1 MRHARA
7 RRLDPMAGTRR
18 IGIAGSTGRLGS
30 LAMRLVDE
38 ADDLDAVALDMREGA
53 DLSGLDAIFDA
64 TVLDASE
71 RLVDAAIAAGVPVVV
86 GTSGW
91 SDERIRALRDRGAER
106 IRIVPNFSLGS
117 VLETHLATIAA
128 RHFTAVEVVEAHHDR
143 KRDAPSGTATRTA
156 EAIGAV
162 RGFRPATPDEPGRGT
177 IIAGVPVHALRLP
190 GVVARQ
196 EVVFGG
202 TGETLTIRHDT
213 TSSDSY
219 AAGILLA
226 LRAEP
231 QPGVTVGIGDL
242 LGLA

>member
-1 MRHARA
+1 
-7 RRLDPMAGTRR
+7 MAGTRR
-18 IGIAGSTGRLGS
+18 VGIAGSTGRLGS
-30 LAMRLVDE
+30 LALRLAQE
-38 ADDLDAVALDMREGA
+38 ADDLDPVELDVREGV
-53 DLSGLDAIFDA
+53 DLAGIDVVFDA
-64 TVLDASE
+64 TVLAASAK
-71 RLVDAAIAAGVPVVV
+71 LVEAAAEAGVPVVV

-91 SDERIRALRDRGAER
+91 TDERIRALRDRGAER

-128 RHFTAVEVVEAHHDR
+128 QHFTAVEVVEAHHDR

-162 RGFRPATPDEPGRGT
+162 RGFSPATPDEPGRGA
-177 IIAGVPVHALRLP
+177 IIAGVPVHAIRLP

-202 TGETLTIRHDT
+202 IGETLTIRHDT
-213 TSSDSY
+213 TSSESY
-219 AAGILLA
+219 SAGILLA
-226 LRAEP
+226 LRTEP
-231 QPGVTVGIGDL
+231 RAGVTVGIGDL

>member
-1 MRHARA
+1 
-7 RRLDPMAGTRR
+7 MAGTRR

-30 LAMRLVDE
+30 LAMRLVQE
-38 ADDLDAVALDMREGA
+38 SDDLDAVAIDVRDGTDPSGLG
-53 DLSGLDAIFDA
+53 LSGLDAIFDA

-71 RLVDAAIAAGVPVVV
+71 RLVDAAIDAGVPVVV

-91 SDERIRALRDRGAER
+91 SDERIRALRARGAER

-128 RHFTAVEVVEAHHDR
+128 AHFTAVEVVEAHHDR

-162 RGFRPATPDEPGRGT
+162 RGFSPATPDEPGRGT

>member
-1 MRHARA
+1 
-7 RRLDPMAGTRR
+7 MAGTRR

-30 LAMRLVDE
+30 LALRLVAG
-38 ADDLDAVALDMREGA
+38 ADDLEPVELDVRDGLG
-53 DLSGLDAIFDA
+53 LSGLDAIFDA

-71 RLVDAAIAAGVPVVV
+71 RLVDAAVDAGVPVVV

-91 SDERIRALRDRGAER
+91 TQERIRDLRDRGAEG

-177 IIAGVPVHALRLP
+177 IVAGVPVHALRLP

-196 EVVFGG
+196 EIVFGG

-219 AAGILLA
+219 SAGILLA
-226 LRAEP
+226 LRAER
-231 QPGVTVGIGDL
+231 QPGVTVGIDDL
-242 LGLA
+242 LGLS

>member
-1 MRHARA
+1 
-7 RRLDPMAGTRR
+7 MAGTTRV
-18 IGIAGSTGRLGS
+18 GIAGSTGRLGS
-30 LAMRLVDE
+30 LALRLVEE
-38 ADDLDAVALDMREGA
+38 AADLEAVAIDPREG
-53 DLSGLDAIFDA
+53 LELDELDVVFDA
-64 TVLDASE
+64 TVLGASAK
-71 RLVDAAIAAGVPVVV
+71 LAAAAHEAGVPLVIA
-86 GTSGW
+86 TSGW
-91 SDERIRALRDRGAER
+91 SEERIQALRDRGADR

-128 RHFTAVEVVEAHHDR
+128 RHFTAVEVLEAHHDQ

-177 IIAGVPVHALRLP
+177 VIAGVPVHAIRLP

-196 EVVFGG
+196 EVIFGG

-213 TSSDSY
+213 TSSESY
-219 AAGILLA
+219 SAGILLA

-231 QPGVTVGIGDL
+231 LPGVTVGIGDL

>member
-1 MRHARA
+1 
-7 RRLDPMAGTRR
+7 MAGTRR
-18 IGIAGSTGRLGS
+18 VGIAGSTGRLGS
-30 LAMRLVDE
+30 LALRLAHE
-38 ADDLDAVALDMREGA
+38 ADDLEPVEVDVREGLEL
-53 DLSGLDAIFDA
+53 DGLDVIFDA
-64 TVLDASE
+64 TVLAASSK
-71 RLVDAAIAAGVPVVV
+71 LVETVAEAGTPLVIA
-86 GTSGW
+86 TSGW
-91 SDERIRALRDRGAER
+91 SDERISVLRDRGAER

-128 RHFTAVEVVEAHHDR
+128 QHFEAVEVVEAHHDR

-162 RGFRPATPDEPGRGT
+162 RGFRPATPDEPGRGE
-177 IIAGVPVHALRLP
+177 IIAGVPVHAIRLP

-196 EVVFGG
+196 EVIFGG
-202 TGETLTIRHDT
+202 IGETLTIRHDT
-213 TSSDSY
+213 SSSDSY
-219 AAGILLA
+219 SAGILLA

>member
-1 MRHARA
+1 
-7 RRLDPMAGTRR
+7 MAGTRR
-18 IGIAGSTGRLGS
+18 VGIAGSTGRLGS
-30 LAMRLVDE
+30 LALRLAQE
-38 ADDLDAVALDMREGA
+38 ADDLEPVEVDVREST
-53 DLSGLDAIFDA
+53 DLAGLDVVFDA
-64 TVLDASE
+64 TVLAASAT
-71 RLVDAAIAAGVPVVV
+71 LVEAAGDAGVPLVV

-91 SDERIRALRDRGAER
+91 SDERIRALRDRGGDR

-128 RHFTAVEVVEAHHDR
+128 QHFTAVEVVEAHHDR

-162 RGFRPATPDEPGRGT
+162 RGFQPATPDEPGRGE
-177 IIAGVPVHALRLP
+177 IIAGVPVHAIRLP

-196 EVVFGG
+196 EVIFGG
-202 TGETLTIRHDT
+202 IGETLTIRHDT

-219 AAGILLA
+219 SAGILLA

>member
-1 MRHARA
+1 
-7 RRLDPMAGTRR
+7 MAGTTRV
-18 IGIAGSTGRLGS
+18 GIAGSTGRLGS
-30 LAMRLVDE
+30 LALRLVEE
-38 ADDLDAVALDMREGA
+38 AADLEAVAIDPREGLEL
-53 DLSGLDAIFDA
+53 DGLDIVFDA
-64 TVLDASE
+64 TVLGASAK
-71 RLVDAAIAAGVPVVV
+71 LAAAVHEAGVPLVIA
-86 GTSGW
+86 TSGW
-91 SDERIRALRDRGAER
+91 SEERIQALRDRGADR

-128 RHFTAVEVVEAHHDR
+128 RHFTAVEVLEAHHDQ

-177 IIAGVPVHALRLP
+177 VIAGVPVHAIRLP

-196 EVVFGG
+196 EVIFGG
-202 TGETLTIRHDT
+202 VGETLTIRHDT
-213 TSSDSY
+213 TSSESY
-219 AAGILLA
+219 SAGILLA

-231 QPGVTVGIGDL
+231 LPGVTVGIGDL

>member
-1 MRHARA
+1 MARTL
-7 RRLDPMAGTRR
+7 RVGVS
-18 IGIAGSTGRLGS
+18 GSTGRLGS
-30 LAMRLVDE
+30 LALRLVEE
-38 ADDLDAVALDMREGA
+38 ADDLEAVAVDARQGP
-53 DLSGLDAIFDA
+53 DLAGLDVLFDA
-64 TVLDASE
+64 TVLEASE
-71 RLVDAAIAAGVPVVV
+71 RIVDAAVAAGVPVVV

-91 SDERIRALRDRGAER
+91 SEGRIQALRERGGER
-106 IRIVPNFSLGS
+106 VRVVPNFSLGS

-128 RHFTAVEVVEAHHDR
+128 RHFESVEILEAHHAR
-143 KRDAPSGTATRTA
+143 KVDAPSGTATRTA

-162 RGFRPATPDEPGRGT
+162 RAFEAPTPDEPGRGT
-177 IIAGVPVHALRLP
+177 RIAGVPVHAMRLP

-202 TGETLTIRHDT
+202 LGETLTIRHDT
-213 TSSDSY
+213 TSPESY

-231 QPGVTVGIGDL
+231 QPGVVVGIGDL

>member
-1 MRHARA
+1 
-7 RRLDPMAGTRR
+7 MAGTRR
-18 IGIAGSTGRLGS
+18 VGIAGSTGRLGS
-30 LAMRLVDE
+30 LALRLVRE
-38 ADDLDAVALDMREGA
+38 ADDLEPVEIDVRDGLELD
-53 DLSGLDAIFDA
+53 GLDVIFDA
-64 TVLDASE
+64 TVLAASARLVEAASE
-71 RLVDAAIAAGVPVVV
+71 AGVPLVVA
-86 GTSGW
+86 TSGW
-91 SDERIRALRDRGAER
+91 TDERISALRDRGADR

-128 RHFTAVEVVEAHHDR
+128 QHFEAVEVVEAHHDR

-177 IIAGVPVHALRLP
+177 IISGVPVHALRLP

-213 TSSDSY
+213 SSSESY
-219 AAGILLA
+219 SAGILLA

-231 QPGVTVGIGDL
+231 QSGVTVGIGDL
-242 LGLA
+242 LDLA

>member
-1 MRHARA
+1 
-7 RRLDPMAGTRR
+7 MAGTRR
-18 IGIAGSTGRLGS
+18 VGIAGSTGRLGS
-30 LAMRLVDE
+30 LALRLVQD
-38 ADDLDAVALDMREGA
+38 ADDLEPVELDVREA
-53 DLSGLDAIFDA
+53 PDLAGLDVIFDA
-64 TVLDASE
+64 TVLGASAK
-71 RLVDAAIAAGVPVVV
+71 LASAAVDAGVPMVI

-91 SDERIRALRDRGAER
+91 TDERVQSLRDRGAER

-128 RHFTAVEVVEAHHDR
+128 QHFTAVEIVEAHHDR

-156 EAIGAV
+156 EAIGAE
-162 RGFRPATPDEPGRGT
+162 RGFQPATPDEPGRGT
-177 IIAGVPVHALRLP
+177 IIAGVPVHAIRLP
-190 GVVARQ
+190 GIVARQ

-202 TGETLTIRHDT
+202 LGETLTIRHDT
-213 TSSDSY
+213 TSSESY

-231 QPGVTVGIGDL
+231 LPGVTVGIGDL

>member
-1 MRHARA
+1 
-7 RRLDPMAGTRR
+7 MAGTRR
-18 IGIAGSTGRLGS
+18 VGIAGSTGRLGS
-30 LAMRLVDE
+30 LALRLVQE
-38 ADDLDAVALDMREGA
+38 ADDLEPVELDVREG
-53 DLSGLDAIFDA
+53 LELEGLDVVFDA
-64 TVLDASE
+64 TVLGASAK
-71 RLVDAAIAAGVPVVV
+71 LVEAAAETGVPLVVA
-86 GTSGW
+86 TSGW
-91 SDERIRALRDRGAER
+91 TDERIAALRDRGAER

-128 RHFTAVEVVEAHHDR
+128 QHFAAVEVVEAHHDR

-162 RGFRPATPDEPGRGT
+162 RGFQPATPDEPGRGT
-177 IIAGVPVHALRLP
+177 VISGVPVHAIRLP

-196 EVVFGG
+196 EVIFGG

-219 AAGILLA
+219 ATGILLS

-231 QPGVTVGIGDL
+231 LPGVTVGIGDL

>member
-1 MRHARA
+1 
-7 RRLDPMAGTRR
+7 MAGTRR
-18 IGIAGSTGRLGS
+18 IGISGSTGRLG
-30 LAMRLVDE
+30 AVAKRLVDD
-38 ADDLDAVALDMREGA
+38 ADDLEAVALDVREGL
-53 DLSGLDAIFDA
+53 DLAGVDLVFDA
-64 TVLDASE
+64 TVLEASE
-71 RLVDAAIAAGVPVVV
+71 RVVEACREAGVPAVV

-91 SDERIRALRDRGAER
+91 GDARIQDLRDSGADG
-106 IRIVPNFSLGS
+106 IRVVPNFSLGS

-128 RHFTAVEVVEAHHDR
+128 RHFEAVEIVEAHHDG

-156 EAIGAV
+156 EAIGGV
-162 RGFRPATPDEPGRGT
+162 RDFRPATPDEPGRGT
-177 IIAGVPVHALRLP
+177 VIAGVPVHAIRLP

>member
-1 MRHARA
+1 
-7 RRLDPMAGTRR
+7 MAGTRR
-18 IGIAGSTGRLGS
+18 VGIAGSTGRLGS
-30 LAMRLVDE
+30 LALRLAQE
-38 ADDLDAVALDMREGA
+38 ADDLEPVEIDVREGIE
-53 DLSGLDAIFDA
+53 LDGIDIIFDA
-64 TVLDASE
+64 TVLAASA
-71 RLVDAAIAAGVPVVV
+71 RLVEAATEAGTPLVIA
-86 GTSGW
+86 TSGW
-91 SDERIRALRDRGAER
+91 SDERISALRDRGADR

-128 RHFTAVEVVEAHHDR
+128 QHFEAVEVVEAHHDR

-162 RGFRPATPDEPGRGT
+162 RGFRPATPDEPGRGE
-177 IIAGVPVHALRLP
+177 IIAGVPVHAIRLP

-196 EVVFGG
+196 EVIFGG
-202 TGETLTIRHDT
+202 IGETLTIRHDT

-219 AAGILLA
+219 SAGILLA
-226 LRAEP
+226 LSADP

>member
-1 MRHARA
+1 
-7 RRLDPMAGTRR
+7 MASTRR
-18 IGIAGSTGRLGS
+18 IGIAGATGRLGS
-30 LAMRLVDE
+30 LALRLVRD
-38 ADDLDAVALDMREGA
+38 AGDLEPVELDVREG
-53 DLSGLDAIFDA
+53 LELDGIDVVFDA
-64 TVLDASE
+64 TVLGASQQ
-71 RLVDAAIAAGVPVVV
+71 LVDAALDAGVPVVV
-86 GTSGW
+86 ATSGW
-91 SDERIRALRDRGAER
+91 TEERIEALRARGAER

-162 RGFRPATPDEPGRGT
+162 RGFAPATPDEPGRGT
-177 IIAGVPVHALRLP
+177 VIAGVPVHALRLP

-196 EVVFGG
+196 EVIFGG

-226 LRAEP
+226 LRADA

-242 LGLA
+242 LGLS

>member
-1 MRHARA
+1 
-7 RRLDPMAGTRR
+7 MAGTRR
-18 IGIAGSTGRLGS
+18 VGIAGSTGRLGS
-30 LAMRLVDE
+30 LALRLARDAPDLEPVELDIRDGVDL
-38 ADDLDAVALDMREGA
+38 A
-53 DLSGLDAIFDA
+53 GLDVVFDA
-64 TVLDASE
+64 TVLAASARMVE
-71 RLVDAAIAAGVPVVV
+71 AATEAGVPLVI

-91 SDERIRALRDRGAER
+91 TDERIRALRDRGADR

-128 RHFTAVEVVEAHHDR
+128 RHFTAVEIVEAHHDR

-162 RGFRPATPDEPGRGT
+162 RGFQPATPDEPGRGT

-226 LRAEP
+226 LRAEQP
-231 QPGVTVGIGDL
+231 PGVTVGIGDL

>member
-1 MRHARA
+1 
-7 RRLDPMAGTRR
+7 MAGPTR

-30 LAMRLVDE
+30 LALRLAQG
-38 ADDLDAVALDMREGA
+38 ADDLEPVELDVREGL
-53 DLSGLDAIFDA
+53 DLDGLDVVFDA
-64 TVLDASE
+64 TVLGASQQ
-71 RLVDAAIAAGVPVVV
+71 LVEAAVAAGVPAVV

-91 SDERIRALRDRGAER
+91 THERIEALRARDAER

-128 RHFTAVEVVEAHHDR
+128 QHFAAVEVVEAHHDR

-162 RGFRPATPDEPGRGT
+162 RGFHPATPDEPGRGA
-177 IIAGVPVHALRLP
+177 IVAGVPVHAIRLP

-196 EVVFGG
+196 EVIFGG
-202 TGETLTIRHDT
+202 VGETLTIRHDT

-219 AAGILLA
+219 SAGILLA
-226 LRAEP
+226 LRAEAR
-231 QPGVTVGIGDL
+231 PGVTVGIGDL